1 MTILQVLKLDITA
14 VFATIS
20 TIIAIV
26 TFAFLYKKQAKNSAT
41 MDDVK
46 DLEKK
51 MDKADSEIMH
61 RVERIEDQL
70 RKDISEIKDSI
81 KVIHN
86 HILNCKK

>member
-1 MTILQVLKLDITA
+1 MTALQVLKLDVT
-14 VFATIS
+14 TIFG
-20 TIIAIV
+20 TVTTVIAIV
-26 TFAFLYKKQAKNSAT
+26 SFAYMYRKQAKNTAT
-41 MDDVK
+41 ME
-46 DLEKK
+46 DLKETENRLKE
-51 MDKADSEIMH
+51 ADADIVH